1 MRALIHPLSGTIMQK
16 PSGLK
21 PPSRGGK
28 HSSPMGRTSTGST
41 SASATAAATG
51 SKEGAQGQGWK
62 GEGLGGAVDFLE
74 EPLCGQPGGHQ
85 YRSSFCLAVIALQ
98 INWLQAL
105 MLALRKLFFFLLSQ
119 PRRRAPLLAP
129 LSDEEMEFQGGLAPC
144 ARSLNP

>member
-1 MRALIHPLSGTIMQK
+1 MRALIHPLSGTTMQK

-41 SASATAAATG
+41 SASATVAATG

-62 GEGLGGAVDFLE
+62 GEGPGRAVDFLE
-74 EPLCGQPGGHQ
+74 KPLCGQPGGHQ
-85 YRSSFCLAVIALQ
+85 YRRSFCLTVIPLK

-105 MLALRKLFFFLLSQ
+105 THTLRKLFFFMLSQ

-129 LSDEEMEFQGGLAPC
+129 LRDEEMEFQGDLAPC
-144 ARSLNP
+144 ARSLSP